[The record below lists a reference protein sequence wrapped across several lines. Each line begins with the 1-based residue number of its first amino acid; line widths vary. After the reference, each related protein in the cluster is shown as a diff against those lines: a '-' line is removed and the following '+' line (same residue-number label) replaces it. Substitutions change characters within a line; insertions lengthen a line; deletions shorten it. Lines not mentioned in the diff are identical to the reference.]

1 MFNESLIND
10 MEESQI
16 IENNNFY
23 ILGRHDN
30 FWESTCEEHF
40 FENEINLYKTK
51 EELIENETKNNYKKN
66 QNLFIIYGI
75 LKKHDKKVE

>member
-16 IENNNFY
+16 IKNNNFY

-30 FWESTCEEHF
+30 FWESTCE
-40 FENEINLYKTK
+40 YT
-51 EELIENETKNNYKKN
+51 IEA
-66 QNLFIIYGI
+66 
-75 LKKHDKKVE
+75 D